1 MRLAPAGFLV
11 SYGKVISPVRIKGD
25 AIVNMMVDLSGQQ
38 QLANWR
44 RALIRYVRSGQ
55 PDLTNRQ
62 MAMLLVI
69 GLEGGL
75 HTVRGLAARLQVSKP
90 VVTRALDSLTALGL
104 VARRVD
110 PHDRRSVLIDLTAGG
125 ADFLGNFGATIADD
139 SGDDF

>member
-1 MRLAPAGFLV
+1 MASVASEPRRNGKANGSQAYSAEVDQERLA
-11 SYGKVISPVRIKGD
+11 D
-25 AIVNMMVDLSGQQ
+25 
-38 QLANWR
+38 WR

-90 VVTRALDSLTALGL
+90 VVTRALNSLTALGL
-104 VARRVD
+104 VLRRID
-110 PHDRRSVLIDLTAGG
+110 ERDRRSVFVDLTPGG
-125 ADFLGNFGATIADD
+125 TDFIADFGNIIRDNESTDY
-139 SGDDF
+139 

>member
-1 MRLAPAGFLV
+1 MT
-11 SYGKVISPVRIKGD
+11 KGAANRAKIEPD
-25 AIVNMMVDLSGQQ
+25 NGDQV
-38 QLANWR
+38 QLADWR

-90 VVTRALDSLTALGL
+90 VVTRALNSLTALGL
-104 VARRVD
+104 VLRRID
-110 PHDRRSVLIDLTAGG
+110 ERDRRSVFVDLTPGG
-125 ADFLGNFGATIADD
+125 SEFISDFAEMI
-139 SGDDF
+139 GDDESIDY

>member
-1 MRLAPAGFLV
+1 MTTVARDAKRSEPENLDQERLT
-11 SYGKVISPVRIKGD
+11 D
-25 AIVNMMVDLSGQQ
+25 
-38 QLANWR
+38 WR

-90 VVTRALDSLTALGL
+90 VVTRALNSLTALGL
-104 VARRVD
+104 VLRRID
-110 PHDRRSVLIDLTAGG
+110 ERDRRSVFVDMTSGGTAFI
-125 ADFLGNFGATIADD
+125 ADFADIIR
-139 SGDDF
+139 DDESVDY

>member
-1 MRLAPAGFLV
+1 MTKSAPARANV
-11 SYGKVISPVRIKGD
+11 EQDNGD
-25 AIVNMMVDLSGQQ
+25 RARLTD
-38 QLANWR
+38 WR

-90 VVTRALDSLTALGL
+90 VVTRALNSLTVLGL
-104 VARRVD
+104 VLRRVD
-110 PHDRRSVLIDLTAGG
+110 ERDRRSVFVDLTPGG
-125 ADFLGNFGATIADD
+125 KAFISDFAEMI
-139 SGDDF
+139 GDDESVDY

>member
-1 MRLAPAGFLV
+1 VTKVASRRIPVEQDNGDQARLA
-11 SYGKVISPVRIKGD
+11 D
-25 AIVNMMVDLSGQQ
+25 
-38 QLANWR
+38 WR

-90 VVTRALDSLTALGL
+90 VVTRALNSLTALGL
-104 VARRVD
+104 VLRRID
-110 PHDRRSVLIDLTAGG
+110 ERDRRSVFVDLTPGG
-125 ADFLGNFGATIADD
+125 TEFIAEFAEMIGDDD
-139 SGDDF
+139 SIDY

>member
-1 MRLAPAGFLV
+1 MSKVASNRVQVEEQNGEQARLA
-11 SYGKVISPVRIKGD
+11 D
-25 AIVNMMVDLSGQQ
+25 
-38 QLANWR
+38 WR

-90 VVTRALDSLTALGL
+90 VVTRALNSLTALGL
-104 VARRVD
+104 VLRRID
-110 PHDRRSVLIDLTAGG
+110 ERDRRSVFVDLTPGG
-125 ADFLGNFGATIADD
+125 NDFISDFAEMIGDDD
-139 SGDDF
+139 SIDY

>member
-1 MRLAPAGFLV
+1 MTKVAANRMKVEQDNGDQARLA
-11 SYGKVISPVRIKGD
+11 D
-25 AIVNMMVDLSGQQ
+25 
-38 QLANWR
+38 WR

-90 VVTRALDSLTALGL
+90 VVTRALNSLTTLGL
-104 VARRVD
+104 VLRRVD
-110 PHDRRSVLIDLTAGG
+110 ERDRRSVFVDLTPGG
-125 ADFLGNFGATIADD
+125 TEFINDFAEMI
-139 SGDDF
+139 GDDESIDY